1 MSANLDELG
10 ARMADH
16 ALAAEVEEMR
26 EKLGVLSTLADKD
39 ALEELSESMR
49 SAASKEAVEALQR
62 DVLVAQAGLKTME
75 TSNNARFELKADQ
88 KLLRELD
95 AEIKRLNRGLDEKL
109 GVHQAEKLLEHKA
122 DYTAMQKLTSHSQS
136 EGAELHNLKERL
148 GAAEGMLSTAR
159 RDASEAAEHARASA
173 GALNQLQSATDK
185 HWQITRSSREEQAQ
199 LVKAVRALLLDA
211 ELRVNAEAAAQAAG
225 GNVTTQARLSP
236 VPISAEYGSHGWTSP
251 SAQHAATK
259 SLPRV
264 AVASSNVGASGA
276 ATGSTSPCCSPT
288 KKPPL
293 STAPW
298 NGDVDVL
305 TRRRWLL
312 AGASLG
318 PEAQGMEG
326 SLTLPN
332 ALALPGGDVNVS
344 RPPPPQPPTHPSGA
358 QTHRAGGERTRTRI
372 GGDNPYPSLVPIG

>member
-95 AEIKRLNRGLDEKL
+95 AEIKRLNRSLDEKL

-136 EGAELHNLKERL
+136 EGAELHNLGR
-148 GAAEGMLSTAR
+148 
-159 RDASEAAEHARASA
+159 
-173 GALNQLQSATDK
+173 
-185 HWQITRSSREEQAQ
+185 
-199 LVKAVRALLLDA
+199 
-211 ELRVNAEAAAQAAG
+211 
-225 GNVTTQARLSP
+225 
-236 VPISAEYGSHGWTSP
+236 GW
-251 SAQHAATK
+251 
-259 SLPRV
+259 
-264 AVASSNVGASGA
+264 G
-276 ATGSTSPCCSPT
+276 
-288 KKPPL
+288 
-293 STAPW
+293 
-298 NGDVDVL
+298 
-305 TRRRWLL
+305 RRR
-312 AGASLG
+312 AC
-318 PEAQGMEG
+318 
-326 SLTLPN
+326 
-332 ALALPGGDVNVS
+332 
-344 RPPPPQPPTHPSGA
+344 
-358 QTHRAGGERTRTRI
+358 
-372 GGDNPYPSLVPIG
+372 